1 MKDWRIP
8 LIGLFAAAVL
18 VLCIALSFFSVRTDT
33 TPEQRE
39 YKVGVILKA
48 MDSEYWLSVRSS
60 MERTARENGIRLI
73 VMAPENES
81 ASDEQ
86 EQIARD
92 LLAGGVD
99 ALLISPVDI
108 DQAAVYRDMAS
119 EAHIPLFTIDE
130 RIDGI
135 PYIGSDNYTVGCKAA
150 EYIAAHLPP
159 GAETAVIA
167 GSWRQDAHLQ
177 RIEGFLDTMNAL
189 GFPVSEVIADAAQY
203 RQASVQTEALLTRR
217 PQIRGIFVT
226 SAIMS
231 LGVVDATAPLDGHIV
246 TVGVDTQN
254 DALLALKN
262 GRLDAM
268 ISQDGN
274 ETGRLAIETVRDSLQ
289 GCTRD
294 VNYIENAVIT
304 PENADN
310 YLLQEDF

>member
-1 MKDWRIP
+1 M
-8 LIGLFAAAVL
+8 
-18 VLCIALSFFSVRTDT
+18 
-33 TPEQRE
+33 
-39 YKVGVILKA
+39 
-48 MDSEYWLSVRSS
+48 
-60 MERTARENGIRLI
+60 
-73 VMAPENES
+73 
-81 ASDEQ
+81 
-86 EQIARD
+86 
-92 LLAGGVD
+92 
-99 ALLISPVDI
+99 ISPVDI

-262 GRLDAM
+262 GRLDAI